1 MRHGIVWVLVGLTV
15 SSVVHLT
22 AHHPMGR
29 VYDQQRTMTIEG
41 DVGRVLHVV
50 PHPRLHLVVEDDQGT
65 MRTWAVE
72 LDAANQLTG
81 SAVSQA
87 VLGLG
92 DRIMVCG
99 NPGRDPGE
107 YRLHMLTLTRLSDGW
122 SVASEHRPA
131 SQCESS

>member
-1 MRHGIVWVLVGLTV
+1 MRRPIGVVLFVLAV

-41 DVGRVLHVV
+41 DVGRVLHQV
-50 PHPRLHLVVEDDQGT
+50 PHPLLHLVVEDDQGT
-65 MRTWAVE
+65 TRTWAVE

-81 SAVSQA
+81 SAVSQF
-87 VLGLG
+87 VLGPG

-131 SQCESS
+131 SQCES